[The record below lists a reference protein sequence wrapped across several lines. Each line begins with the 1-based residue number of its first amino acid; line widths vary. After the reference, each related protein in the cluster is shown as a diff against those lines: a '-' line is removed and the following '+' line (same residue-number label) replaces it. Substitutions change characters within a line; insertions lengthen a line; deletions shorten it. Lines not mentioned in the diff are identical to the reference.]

1 MYIHAD
7 TEPNAES
14 TSLSLETAKSEPQ
27 MMLDDSGTLISNV
40 LLVPESYILV
50 IDLKLLPISHTR
62 YRHSPAS

>member
-14 TSLSLETAKSEPQ
+14 TSLSLETAQSEPQ

-62 YRHSPAS
+62 DRHS